1 MNGTNTLLGPGSG
14 DAAVLRVKGTRRAL
28 ALAIDGPGPARVGA
42 LDPYLAGASA
52 VLEGAL
58 NVACTGATPIG
69 ITDCLNFGSPE
80 NPDAMWQLVR
90 AITGLADACAELGV
104 PVTGG
109 NVSLYN
115 GSDEAGRVD
124 ATINPTPVVGVLGV
138 IDDVTR
144 ATRSGWS
151 APGRAVYLLGTTA
164 EELSGSVWA
173 DVVHGHLGG
182 LPPKVDL
189 TAERRLAEVLVNASR
204 DQIVEAAHDVS
215 AGGLV
220 QTLVDSCLRFG
231 VGARVDLGE
240 LCRRDGVDLAT
251 ALFAESGAR
260 AVVAV
265 PRSQEVHLQD
275 LCTARGV
282 PLLRIGTT
290 DDTGPE
296 SLDGRPVLDIADVGT
311 FSLDEL
317 REVAE
322 ATLPARFG

>member
-1 MNGTNTLLGPGSG
+1 PLYSLVPGKCAPPQTDDALVFRVDGATGHGVALSTDANGRFT
-14 DAAVLRVKGTRRAL
+14 K
-28 ALAIDGPGPARVGA
+28 
-42 LDPYLAGASA
+42 LDPYTGAQQALAEAYR
-52 VLEGAL
+52 
-58 NVACTGATPIG
+58 NVATVGAQPLAV
-69 ITDCLNFGSPE
+69 TDCLNFGSPE

-220 QTLVDSCLRFG
+220 
-231 VGARVDLGE
+231 
-240 LCRRDGVDLAT
+240 
-251 ALFAESGAR
+251 
-260 AVVAV
+260 
-265 PRSQEVHLQD
+265 
-275 LCTARGV
+275 
-282 PLLRIGTT
+282 
-290 DDTGPE
+290 
-296 SLDGRPVLDIADVGT
+296 
-311 FSLDEL
+311 
-317 REVAE
+317 
-322 ATLPARFG
+322 